1 MILYIADARQAK
13 SDLRSDSERDSA
25 TASAWA
31 SASGMPRARAQQPQG
46 RRPSQQSPG
55 VTVQSPTRLLRQKY
69 DECVKNV
76 WATKVL
82 LQYHGC
88 SPGLVIY
95 RARASSPHSFPPPR
109 RRCTSSLAPPDS
121 PLPTDVHGAHMT
133 SLHMH
138 MQCCRV
144 QVYTHSR
151 DPPDAPLNRLT
162 FA

>member
-13 SDLRSDSERDSA
+13 SDLRSDSVSERDGA

-31 SASGMPRARAQQPQG
+31 SASGMPRARAQQPHG
-46 RRPSQQSPG
+46 RRPSHPDVTDSPCG
-55 VTVQSPTRLLRQKY
+55 LVGSQKH

-88 SPGLVIY
+88 IPGLVIY
-95 RARASSPHSFPPPR
+95 RARASSPPLVPPPR

-121 PLPTDVHGAHMT
+121 PPPTDVHGSWRTHDIAPHGHAVLQST
-133 SLHMH
+133 G
-138 MQCCRV
+138 
-144 QVYTHSR
+144 VYTLEILQT
-151 DPPDAPLNRLT
+151 PP
-162 FA
+162 